1 MDRSCSARYV
11 GYTGYWCY
19 AADLHAHSM
28 KPKSPSVGYSCLA
41 CNLW

>member
-28 KPKSPSVGYSCLA
+28 KPKVAIRGLRLPRL
-41 CNLW
+41 